1 MAPIEDRVGLHC
13 PFCGSKHV
21 GTVCVEDES
30 QTLYMQPRT
39 HNPCSSHVSH
49 NQLRRNAITDVE
61 EAMLESSCES
71 CGRTWVAQEQAVGEG
86 W

>member
-1 MAPIEDRVGLHC
+1 
-13 PFCGSKHV
+13 
-21 GTVCVEDES
+21 
-30 QTLYMQPRT
+30 MQHRT

-61 EAMLESSCES
+61 ESMLESSCES